1 MQHLEQA
8 LYQQKRKFRI
18 MKQHLEQPLLFAMA
32 LVITACSGNEKG
44 NGKSE
49 PTDNKAP
56 AATAISPRS
65 NRAQAVL
72 IKNDPLNAI
81 YQQYIQLSAALSNGE
96 VGKAKIASNAIEAGT
111 RELPGGSTLAM
122 AAAKVT
128 SAAGIEA
135 QRIAFSSLSGEMVK
149 LIKKAGLDSGEIY
162 VDFCPMALNDKG
174 AYWLSSGKEIRNP
187 YFGDQMLTCGEIKE
201 TLK

>member
-1 MQHLEQA
+1 
-8 LYQQKRKFRI
+8 

-49 PTDNKAP
+49 AGDDQVP
-56 AATAISPRS
+56 AAKVTAISPGS
-65 NRAQAVL
+65 NRAQTVL

-81 YQQYIQLSAALSNGE
+81 YQQYIQLSAALTNGD

-111 RELPGGSTLAM
+111 RELPGSGTLAM

-135 QRIAFSSLSGEMVK
+135 QRIAFSTLSHEMMA